1 MNARKKQEIQDLS
14 NILINFIQIKI
25 GTKGVS

>member
-25 GTKGVS
+25 GTKGVL